1 MIMHVVVALLAIS
14 LFFSAIAVIGLS
26 LYVIIH
32 LFKDSFK

>member
-1 MIMHVVVALLAIS
+1 MIMHAVIALLAIG
-14 LFFSAIAVIGLS
+14 LFFSAFAVVGLA